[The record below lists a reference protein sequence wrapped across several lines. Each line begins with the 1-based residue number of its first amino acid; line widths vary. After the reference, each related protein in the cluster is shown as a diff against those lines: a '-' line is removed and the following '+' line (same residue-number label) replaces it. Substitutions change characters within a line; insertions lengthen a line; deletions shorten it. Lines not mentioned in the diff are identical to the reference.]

1 MRAMLLSSA
10 AGGIS
15 VIARPARRLVV
26 AIRFSIGNAALLVAK
41 SAASRFDKG
50 AGRGCTFG
58 QLLREKV
65 RIATAPLES
74 RNDEYERGMKA
85 TKGSDNVWQFTIW
98 RQRS

>member
-50 AGRGCTFG
+50 AGRGVHSVSFYG
-58 QLLREKV
+58 RRYGLPQLLWSL
-65 RIATAPLES
+65 AMM
-74 RNDEYERGMKA
+74 NMKEE
-85 TKGSDNVWQFTIW
+85 
-98 RQRS
+98 